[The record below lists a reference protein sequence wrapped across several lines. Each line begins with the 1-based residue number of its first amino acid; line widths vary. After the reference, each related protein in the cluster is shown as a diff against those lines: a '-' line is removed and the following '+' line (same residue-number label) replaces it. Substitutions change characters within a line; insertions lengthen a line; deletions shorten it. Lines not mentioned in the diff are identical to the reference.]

1 MNDRPDQVER
11 RNEGQIGVVTLM
23 RLIWKWKV
31 LIGSGIV
38 VCALAAL
45 IISLVMPHVYKV
57 DMLVENVQIGRNEA
71 GDKVYLGNLEDIQA
85 LIKNGVFTQDILNG
99 LRNKYGD
106 TLPRKLPLRASI
118 EKGKQF
124 ARVIY
129 ETDNVG
135 MGKAIL
141 SQLFKR
147 WQEKE
152 LTRIEYWKKGID
164 RKVDSKV
171 DSKIAGL
178 NKKISSIK
186 VKINVQQEKWL
197 SAETAGLAKMQE
209 ELSVT
214 LNEKRP
220 KEGLLDQ
227 LKEKRGSMISEM
239 ILHLNTEKKESNFR
253 IRMLEEKDADTQS
266 TIRLI
271 ENETNDLFKEKKD
284 LLSAKSRSDFIS
296 VAGELSTRVMTGY
309 LKLKDLGEQI
319 LNNKTSIQEIK
330 WRILEIENELESLK
344 RGCGKRYTD
353 IVALNDSI
361 MNVNEEIE
369 ELELKITELRDTS
382 VLPVLSNYERM
393 EMLKSKRETIATIKE
408 DIAVLK
414 SKKDKVKKDKVKN
427 IILLQKPMHGIAP
440 LKPDTKR
447 NVIIGA
453 VMGLLLSL
461 FLAVFLEYV
470 YKKDA

>member
-1 MNDRPDQVER
+1 MNTDEQQEQVER

-57 DMLVENVQIGRNEA
+57 DMLVENVQIGRNEV
-71 GDKVYLGNLEDIQA
+71 GDKVYLGNLKDIQA

-106 TLPRKLPLRASI
+106 TLPRKLPLRALI
-118 EKGKQF
+118 EKGKPF

-129 ETDNVG
+129 ETDNVE

-147 WQEKE
+147 WQERE

-164 RKVDSKV
+164 SKV
-171 DSKIAGL
+171 DSQIAGL

-186 VKINVQQEKWL
+186 VKINVQKGKWL
-197 SAETAGLAKMQE
+197 SAEDAQLVDIQE
-209 ELSVT
+209 KLSVT
-214 LNEKRP
+214 LNEKKS

-227 LKEKRGSMISEM
+227 LKEKRGSMISEK
-239 ILHLNTEKKESNFR
+239 IWNLNTEKKESNFR

-271 ENETNDLFKEKKD
+271 ENETNDLFKEKKH
-284 LLSAKSRSDFIS
+284 LLSAKNRSDFIS

-309 LKLKDLGEQI
+309 LQLKELGDQI
-319 LNNKTSIQEIK
+319 LYNKTRIQEIK
-330 WRILEIENELESLK
+330 WRILEIENDLESLK

-353 IVALNDSI
+353 IVALNDFI

-369 ELELKITELRDTS
+369 ELEFKITELRDVS

-414 SKKDKVKKDKVKN
+414 SKKDKVKN
-427 IILLQKPMHGIAP
+427 IILLQKPMHSIAP

-470 YKKDA
+470 YKREA